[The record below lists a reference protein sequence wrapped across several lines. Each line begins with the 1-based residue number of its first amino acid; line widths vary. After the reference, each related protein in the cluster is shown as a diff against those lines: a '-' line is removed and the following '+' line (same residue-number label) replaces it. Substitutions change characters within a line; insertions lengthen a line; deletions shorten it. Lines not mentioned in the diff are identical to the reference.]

1 MNWQDFEEQLKKQVE
16 GHETPVDTEALW
28 ARVQPRKRRRFLL
41 FFWWLLGAAG
51 LFGGAYWVAAHQQHP
66 AAVSSL
72 QEETQPAIQ
81 TSAFNTGAQTGLS
94 TNTTSVSE
102 TSLTTP
108 KAASLNNAGA
118 IRTPQ
123 HKNSSLRKGTA
134 PDRQMPTEQ
143 SAKDLPSATTK
154 TASGSGNEAFVLPAA
169 NPALVSD
176 IALLPTYIHF
186 LQQPADGKLMLPEFF
201 VTPPAPLLVVPAQA
215 QDQVGIQSGISYWNV
230 LHPSGPDAVFPRAN
244 ERLLE
249 AVHAGAFFQKQ
260 MGRRLV
266 IRAGLQYQRYNAV
279 FRWQTSSTLDNQP
292 QQVLNYYSDGRI
304 DTTFIPGGGLVEA
317 TRTVRHYNWVSSWML
332 PIDFKWRIP
341 AGRTTLMPF
350 LGLQAG
356 FQSQS
361 GALLNANGQPDF
373 NRYNSIY
380 KTLFNFGLRTGIS
393 SEWRINERHRL
404 LIEPWGAVDLRS
416 RTGRFNPAYEQFWQV
431 GISVGVV
438 RMMNDE

>member
-16 GHETPVDTEALW
+16 GHETPIDTEGLW

-51 LFGGAYWVAAHQQHP
+51 LFGGAYWVAGHRQHP
-66 AAVSSL
+66 ATVFSL
-72 QEETQPAIQ
+72 QEETQSAIQ
-81 TSAFNTGAQTGLS
+81 TNAFNTVPQAGLS
-94 TNTTSVSE
+94 TDTTSAS
-102 TSLTTP
+102 TTP
-108 KAASLNNAGA
+108 KTTTPKNAGA
-118 IRTPQ
+118 IRTSQ
-123 HKNSSLRKGTA
+123 HNDRPARNQTA
-134 PDRQMPTEQ
+134 HNRQMPSGRAVEG
-143 SAKDLPSATTK
+143 LPLSTTK
-154 TASGSGNEAFVLPAA
+154 TASSPGNEA
-169 NPALVSD
+169 PALLLPDPALASD
-176 IALLPTYIHF
+176 LALLPTYLHF
-186 LQQPADGKLMLPEFF
+186 LPPPAGEKLILPEIF
-201 VTPPAPLLVVPAQA
+201 VTPPAPLFVVPAQP

-230 LHPSGPDAVFPRAN
+230 LHPSGPDAVFPRTN

-249 AVHAGAFFQKQ
+249 AFHAGAFFQKQ
-260 MGRRLV
+260 VGRRLA

-279 FRWQTSSTLDNQP
+279 FRWQTSSILGNQP
-292 QQVLNYYSDGRI
+292 RQVLNYYSDGRI
-304 DTTFIPGGGLVEA
+304 DTTFIPGGTLVEA
-317 TRTVRHYNWVSSWML
+317 TRTVRHYNRVSSWML
-332 PIDFKWRIP
+332 PIDLKWRIP

-350 LGLQAG
+350 LGVQAG

-373 NRYNSIY
+373 SRYNSIY
-380 KTLFNFGLRTGIS
+380 KTLFNFGLRSGVS

-431 GISVGVV
+431 GLSVGVV